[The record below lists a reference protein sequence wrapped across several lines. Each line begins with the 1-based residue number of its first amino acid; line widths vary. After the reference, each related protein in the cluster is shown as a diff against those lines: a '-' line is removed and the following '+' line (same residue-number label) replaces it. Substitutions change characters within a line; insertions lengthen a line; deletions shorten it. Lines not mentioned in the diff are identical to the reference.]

1 MPTLL
6 QINVSAN
13 CGSTGRIAEEIGKRA
28 IASGWRS
35 VIAYGRQA
43 KPSESELVKIGSQ
56 ASFYGHVLESYL
68 LDNHG
73 LGSRWATKA
82 LLDKID
88 DIKPDIIHLHN
99 IHGYYISYKLLF
111 EYLNKTKTPVIWTL
125 HDCWSFTGHCSH
137 FLSANCEKW
146 KTGCYDCPKK
156 AYYPKTLIDQ
166 SKRNYELKK
175 RFIASNKN
183 LTIVPVCQWL
193 ADLLNL
199 SMLKNANVK
208 VIRNGIDLDVF
219 RPKGRKDDGLVRILG
234 VSNVWQEAKGL
245 HDFYTLREMLDEDR
259 YEITLVGLTEEQ
271 VKKLP
276 KGIKGI
282 THTKSV
288 DELVDYYSAADVFVN
303 PTYADTFPTTNI
315 EALACGTP
323 VITYNTGGSPEAID
337 EHTGWVVEKG
347 DIEGIANMVIKYNPM
362 IEKRALCRERA
373 EKLFDKKNRFFE
385 YLSLYQDIVGGVIF
399 KLRFESLDLRTALA
413 ASFNERRAA

>member
-28 IASGWRS
+28 ISSGWRS

-56 ASFYGHVLESYL
+56 AAFYGHVLESYL

-82 LLDKID
+82 LLDTID
-88 DIKPDIIHLHN
+88 EIKPDIIHLHN

-111 EYLNKTKTPVIWTL
+111 EYLTKTQIPVIWTL

-175 RFIASNKN
+175 RLIATHENMT
-183 LTIVPVCQWL
+183 LVPVCQWL
-193 ADLLNL
+193 AYLVSQ
-199 SMLKNANVK
+199 SMLKNANVR
-208 VIRNGIDLDVF
+208 VIRNGIDLNVF
-219 RPKGRKDDGLVRILG
+219 RPKERKEDGLVRILG

-245 HDFYTLREMLDEDR
+245 HDFYALREMLDEDR

-276 KGIKGI
+276 QGIKGI

-337 EHTGWVVEKG
+337 ENTGIVVPKG
-347 DIEGIANMVIKYNPM
+347 NKEALKNAIIEVVSSKENYGRDVCR
-362 IEKRALCRERA
+362 KRAVENFNKDDRFGDYIE
-373 EKLFDKKNRFFE
+373 LFN
-385 YLSLYQDIVGGVIF
+385 Q
-399 KLRFESLDLRTALA
+399 ALKA
-413 ASFNERRAA
+413 K